1 MLALVWV
8 LASRLFGPSD
18 IWHQTQPRTVSY
30 TTDIIVHGGNH
41 WILPLD
47 RGEFPATKPPLY
59 NWLAVPAV
67 KLLGFSS
74 EIAHKFPSLVAM
86 MLCWLILVRLGNRI
100 DIDYSGESR
109 SGGARSGGG
118 IVGWL
123 AGMMFLS
130 NYTIFKLGYLARPD
144 MLLTF
149 WMLLAWISATAT
161 LKKKGV
167 GSLFLEGKGAK
178 EKGEEKDS
186 RPLFLPLVFW
196 LSIAL
201 GGLTKGPPVIV
212 ALVYALFAARLIGGS
227 WRSINRLGWWWGLP
241 LSLALIGLWLYGV
254 WLINPEHLRQEL
266 WFNEIY
272 GRMTGQGPNVDHRG
286 VVEWLKGI
294 GTMPAYYIVRFAP
307 WSILSLLTTLW
318 VLGREKP
325 QAVRRWRELPD
336 ETRPWIIG
344 AILFIVLTVGL
355 FSLSA
360 GKRADYIAAAFAP
373 GSLLA
378 SWWLVHLL
386 PRAGLRLPWLA
397 PLMAAV
403 MLGAMTI
410 VNQLQPNTKRPIPGF
425 ADNIARFIDASSRE
439 LAAHPAEVG
448 FSDTGH
454 SHFMAFIGFSEPDSL
469 DKIETLIAAGK
480 PFWIFGGRTSRN
492 IDADGVW
499 HISKTSSVKLSI
511 VIQSDFIPGDELFL
525 GTLRERGWPVRMTL
539 YHAEPRPAPPRPPGS
554 GE

>member
-8 LASRLFGPSD
+8 IASRIFGPSD

-41 WILPLD
+41 WILPIE
-47 RGEFPATKPPLY
+47 RGGLPATKPPLY
-59 NWLAVPAV
+59 NWLAAGAV
-67 KLLGFSS
+67 KLMGFSS

-100 DIDYSGESR
+100 DSDHT
-109 SGGARSGGG
+109 GGG
-118 IVGWL
+118 ILGWL
-123 AGMMFLS
+123 MGMMFLS

-161 LKKKGV
+161 LKQKGKKKGV
-167 GSLFLEGKGAK
+167 GS
-178 EKGEEKDS
+178 
-186 RPLFLPLVFW
+186 LFLPLVFW

-212 ALVYALFAARLIGGS
+212 ALVYALLGARLVGGS

-241 LSLALIGLWLYGV
+241 LSLSLIGLWLYGV

-272 GRMTGQGPNVDHRG
+272 GRMTGQGPDVDHRG
-286 VVEWLKGI
+286 VVDWLKGI
-294 GTMPAYYIVRFAP
+294 GTMPAYYLGRFAP
-307 WSILSLLTTLW
+307 WSILSLMTMHW
-318 VLGREKP
+318 VLSREKP
-325 QAVRRWRELPD
+325 QAGRRWRQLPD

-344 AILFIVLTVGL
+344 AILYIALVVGL

-360 GKRADYIAAAFAP
+360 GKRSDYIAAAFAP

-378 SWWLVHLL
+378 SWWVLSLL
-386 PRAGLRLPWLA
+386 PRAGVRLPWLA

-403 MLGAMTI
+403 TLSAMTI
-410 VNQLQPNTKRPIPGF
+410 VNQLQPKTRRPYPGF
-425 ADNIARFIDASSRE
+425 ADNIARFIDAATRE

-448 FSDTGH
+448 FSNTGR
-454 SHFMAFIGFSEPDSL
+454 SHFKAFLGFSEPDSL
-469 DKIETLIAAGK
+469 DKIERLIAAGR
-480 PFWIFGGRTSRN
+480 PFWIFGGRTNRN
-492 IDADGVW
+492 IDDDGVW
-499 HISKTSSVKLSI
+499 HISKSSSVKLSI

-525 GTLRERGWPVRMTL
+525 GKLRERGWPVRMTL
-539 YHAEPRPAPPRPPGS
+539 YHAEPPPAPPGPEAGGVTPQS
-554 GE
+554 SHD